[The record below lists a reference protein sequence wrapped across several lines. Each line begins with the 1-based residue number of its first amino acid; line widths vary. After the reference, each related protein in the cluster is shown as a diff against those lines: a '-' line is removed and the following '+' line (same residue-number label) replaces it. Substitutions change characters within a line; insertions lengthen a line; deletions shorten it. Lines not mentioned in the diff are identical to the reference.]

1 MREIMVVVLLLV
13 VVVIGIN
20 CAGRFGNNLAVQE
33 IEAKNRENEKAILQ
47 AIRES
52 AKDREK
58 MEKDNA
64 ALRP

>member
-13 VVVIGIN
+13 VVVIGVN
-20 CAGRFGNNLAVQE
+20 CAGRFGNNLAVHE
-33 IEAKNRENEKAILQ
+33 LEKKHIEYQKVIDENV
-47 AIRES
+47 RES

-64 ALRP
+64 ALHP